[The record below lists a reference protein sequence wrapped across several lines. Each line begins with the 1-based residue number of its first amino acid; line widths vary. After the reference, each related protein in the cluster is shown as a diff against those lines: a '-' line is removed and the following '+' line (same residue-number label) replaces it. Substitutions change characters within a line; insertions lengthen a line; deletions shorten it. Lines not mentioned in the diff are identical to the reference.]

1 MKTLKK
7 GPVRIKKLGE
17 IRPMTSF
24 SKNSWNHYETTVV
37 PNNLTGFFSLF
48 LFADSRAY
56 LHGSR
61 DLHVQTGSK
70 LTLSCAVKSSSGYPD
85 YVYWYRNEDVLNYS
99 PHVKIEDAKSPDE
112 QPLVSKLSVE
122 NVQRSHTGNYTCAP
136 SNARPASVMVH
147 VVDGKHLIE
156 ITFIIIYSCHR

>member
-1 MKTLKK
+1 MKPLWDHCCNQQFNKIFCF
-7 GPVRIKKLGE
+7 V
-17 IRPMTSF
+17 S
-24 SKNSWNHYETTVV
+24 S
-37 PNNLTGFFSLF
+37 
-48 LFADSRAY
+48 FADSRAF

-147 VVDGKHLIE
+147 VVDGKYLLTWLKLFFYHIQGHPNIWKLGGIKSNVPD
-156 ITFIIIYSCHR
+156 FS

>member
-1 MKTLKK
+1 M
-7 GPVRIKKLGE
+7 
-17 IRPMTSF
+17 
-24 SKNSWNHYETTVV
+24 
-37 PNNLTGFFSLF
+37 
-48 LFADSRAY
+48 
-56 LHGSR
+56 HGSR

-147 VVDGKHLIE
+147 VVDGKYLL
-156 ITFIIIYSCHR
+156 T

>member
-1 MKTLKK
+1 MQ
-7 GPVRIKKLGE
+7 
-17 IRPMTSF
+17 
-24 SKNSWNHYETTVV
+24 NSIIDLIFTRFFLYFLFV
-37 PNNLTGFFSLF
+37 P
-48 LFADSRAY
+48 FADSRAY

-147 VVDGKHLIE
+147 VVDGKYLLK
-156 ITFIIIYSCHR
+156 FILFLSYLGSPEDLNIRWDQV

>member
-1 MKTLKK
+1 
-7 GPVRIKKLGE
+7 
-17 IRPMTSF
+17 
-24 SKNSWNHYETTVV
+24 
-37 PNNLTGFFSLF
+37 
-48 LFADSRAY
+48 
-56 LHGSR
+56 
-61 DLHVQTGSK
+61 
-70 LTLSCAVKSSSGYPD
+70 VKSSSGYPD

-147 VVDGKHLIE
+147 VVDGKYSIKV
-156 ITFIIIYSCHR
+156 IFIILRDTGRSEN